1 MSSHTPVTTIHP
13 VADIAVIVTDSPPVN
28 ALAAPVRAGLVE
40 ALHAAIN
47 DTSVRA
53 IVIAC
58 DGRTFH
64 AGADISE
71 LAKGA
76 LLPTLRDVLETMDQC
91 PKLLVAA
98 MHGTVLGG
106 GLELA
111 MTAHYRIA
119 AGDTR
124 FGLPEVHLGLIPG
137 AGGTQRLPRLVGVQA
152 AIDMITSGRH
162 VGAEEAARL
171 GIVDRTVTAETLRS
185 EAVAWAQSLLAA
197 EAPLRR
203 VSAMTVPE
211 PVETAVATI
220 DRFGLEQQR
229 TFGRLHAPVA
239 ALRAVKASL
248 TSPFADGMAR
258 EREEFVRLLA
268 DPQSQALRH
277 LFFAERMTAK
287 SKWIGGDVQPQP
299 VTSVGVVGAGTMGT
313 GIAMAFLAADLPVR
327 VVEMSADALER
338 GINGIRSH
346 LDGRVSK
353 GKLSA
358 ELRDQRLN
366 RLQSSTDLSS
376 LATCDLVIEAIYED
390 MDAKIGLF
398 RQLDGIV
405 KAEGLLASNTSYLDI
420 EAMARATQRPSQVF
434 GLHFFSPAQVNR
446 LLEIVRTES
455 ASPVTLATGIAVAK
469 RIKKLGI
476 LVGNAHGFVG
486 NRMLAQ
492 RQREADKLILEGAL
506 PWQVDRVLES
516 FGLPMGP
523 FRMRDLAGMDIGWNR
538 TASRSATVREIL
550 CERGRLGQKTRCG
563 YYDYDDNRRAT
574 PSSLVTD
581 IVLNFSAKHGYVR
594 RPIEDQEI
602 LERCLYPMINE
613 GARILAEGIAER
625 SSDIDMV
632 WTTGYGWPK
641 WTGGPMH
648 WAETTGLLQIVDR
661 LRHYESI
668 HGVDFTPAPAL
679 IDAANSHGVFRSR

>member
-1 MSSHTPVTTIHP
+1 MSSETPVTT
-13 VADIAVIVTDSPPVN
+13 VDRVGNIAVIVTDSPPVN
-28 ALAAPVRAGLVE
+28 ALAAPVRAGLIH
-40 ALHAAIN
+40 ALRQAI
-47 DTSVRA
+47 DDPAVSA

-64 AGADISE
+64 AGADITE
-71 LAKGA
+71 LSKGA
-76 LLPTLRDVLETMDQC
+76 ISPTLRDVLETMDQC
-91 PKLLVAA
+91 PKLMVAA
-98 MHGTVLGG
+98 LHGTVLGG

-111 MTAHYRIA
+111 LAAHYRIA
-119 AGDTR
+119 AAETR
-124 FGLPEVHLGLIPG
+124 CGLPEVQLGLIPG
-137 AGGTQRLPRLVGVQA
+137 AGGTQRLPRLVGVRA
-152 AIDMITSGRH
+152 ALDVITSGRH
-162 VGAEEAARL
+162 VGTEEASRM
-171 GIVDRTVTAETLRS
+171 GIYDRIAASDAVRTEG
-185 EAVAWAQSLLAA
+185 VAWAQSLLATG
-197 EAPLRR
+197 APLRR
-203 VSAMTVPE
+203 ISALAVPE
-211 PVETAVATI
+211 STETALAAI
-220 DRFGLEQQR
+220 EQFGLEQQR

-239 ALRAVKASL
+239 ALRAIKAAV
-248 TSPFADGMAR
+248 TCNFTEGMVR

-268 DPQSQALRH
+268 DPQSGALRH

-287 SKWIGGDVQPQP
+287 SKWIGSDVHARPIA
-299 VTSVGVVGAGTMGT
+299 SVGIVGAGTMGT
-313 GIAMAFLAADLPVR
+313 GIALAFLAADVR
-327 VVEMSADALER
+327 VCLVEVSAEALAR
-338 GINGIRSH
+338 GVGNIQKQWESS
-346 LDGRVSK
+346 VAK
-353 GKLSA
+353 GKLRP
-358 ELRDQRLN
+358 EDRDRRQQL
-366 RLQSSTDLSS
+366 LQSSTDLTS
-376 LATCDLVIEAIYED
+376 LAHCDLVIEAIYEN
-390 MDAKIGLF
+390 MEAKRELF

-405 KAEGLLASNTSYLDI
+405 KADGLLASNTSYLDI
-420 EAMARATQRPSQVF
+420 ESMAQATQRPSQVL

-446 LLEIVRTES
+446 LLEIVRTPS
-455 ASPVTLATGIAVAK
+455 ASPLTLATGIAIAK

-538 TASRSATVREIL
+538 DASRSTTVREIL
-550 CERGRLGQKTRCG
+550 CEHGRLGQKTRCG
-563 YYDYDDNRRAT
+563 YYDYDEHRRAT

-581 IVLNFSAKHGYVR
+581 IVLTFSATHGYVR

-602 LERCLYPMINE
+602 LERCLYPMVNE

-625 SSDIDMV
+625 ASDIDMV

-648 WAETTGLLQIVDR
+648 WAETVGLLTIVDR

-679 IDAANSHGVFRSR
+679 IDAASAHGVFRSR

>member
-1 MSSHTPVTTIHP
+1 
-13 VADIAVIVTDSPPVN
+13 
-28 ALAAPVRAGLVE
+28 
-40 ALHAAIN
+40 
-47 DTSVRA
+47 
-53 IVIAC
+53 
-58 DGRTFH
+58 
-64 AGADISE
+64 
-71 LAKGA
+71 
-76 LLPTLRDVLETMDQC
+76 
-91 PKLLVAA
+91 
-98 MHGTVLGG
+98 
-106 GLELA
+106 
-111 MTAHYRIA
+111 
-119 AGDTR
+119 
-124 FGLPEVHLGLIPG
+124 
-137 AGGTQRLPRLVGVQA
+137 
-152 AIDMITSGRH
+152 
-162 VGAEEAARL
+162 
-171 GIVDRTVTAETLRS
+171 
-185 EAVAWAQSLLAA
+185 
-197 EAPLRR
+197 
-203 VSAMTVPE
+203 
-211 PVETAVATI
+211 
-220 DRFGLEQQR
+220 
-229 TFGRLHAPVA
+229 
-239 ALRAVKASL
+239 
-248 TSPFADGMAR
+248 
-258 EREEFVRLLA
+258 
-268 DPQSQALRH
+268 
-277 LFFAERMTAK
+277 
-287 SKWIGGDVQPQP
+287 
-299 VTSVGVVGAGTMGT
+299 
-313 GIAMAFLAADLPVR
+313 
-327 VVEMSADALER
+327 MSADALER

-346 LDGRVSK
+346 LDGSVSK

-420 EAMARATQRPSQVF
+420 EAMARATQRPSQVL